1 MPSRLPFLQRG
12 TANDDQVGQWTRAQ
26 LEAMD
31 RRFSNAMARCFGMPE
46 LPSVEFELEC
56 ARRDRKRQRR
66 REPEQQQRAAPRPD
80 PVSSVRSAAGSAKG

>member
-56 ARRDRKRQRR
+56 AATGRGSAAASGSSSSGQRR
-66 REPEQQQRAAPRPD
+66 
-80 PVSSVRSAAGSAKG
+80 VLIL